1 MDTPAADEMQGE
13 DLDPLSLKV
22 VHKIAVGWADFPAV
36 LGLLTLVYVAGMI
49 VSPPWQGLAQCV
61 AAALATWRVIHV
73 VHMAGRQKIVI
84 ASMAVTAVGVSL
96 LGAVVASREHSG
108 ALSAGILVL
117 LFLMLMLIV
126 LRHVFRAPVVDVN
139 VIFGALCVYVLL
151 GLMFANLYL
160 VIQETTGTDFFT
172 QGRGTQAE
180 LLYFS
185 FVTETTLGYGDFTA
199 QSDMGRALAVMEA
212 LMGQIL
218 LVTLVARFV
227 GALGSSRH
235 ALLEQAARRSAGEAG
250 GGSPASPGLVDADEA
265 ATGETE
271 SQG

>member
-1 MDTPAADEMQGE
+1 MPANETQGE
-13 DLDPLSLKV
+13 DLDPLSLTV
-22 VHKIAVGWADFPAV
+22 VHKIAVGWAEFPAV
-36 LGLLTLVYVAGMI
+36 LALLTLVYVAGMI
-49 VSPPWQGLAQCV
+49 VSPPWQGFAQCV

-73 VHMAGRQKIVI
+73 VRMAGHQKVVI
-84 ASMAVTAVGVSL
+84 ASMAVVAVVLSL
-96 LGAVVASREHSG
+96 LGAVVVSRDNSG
-108 ALSAGILVL
+108 ALSAGILVV

-160 VIQETTGTDFFT
+160 VIQQITDTDFFT

-199 QSDMGRALAVMEA
+199 QSDVGRALAVMEA

-227 GALGSSRH
+227 GALGVSRQ
-235 ALLEQAARRSAGEAG
+235 ALLEQAARRSAGG
-250 GGSPASPGLVDADEA
+250 GPASPGLVEADEA
-265 ATGETE
+265 TTGETE